1 MTALNSQSPTENQNE
16 KIIGSLR
23 NEISELKSQLKKKD
37 DRIASQDVILK
48 QISESHSAE
57 VRANEDLEGK
67 LEDVIEMLRKR
78 VSHGDILAHL
88 KLKDSNEFQFR
99 KLW

>member
-23 NEISELKSQLKKKD
+23 NEISELKSQLEKKD

-48 QISESHSAE
+48 QISGSHSAE
-57 VRANEDLEGK
+57 VRAFEDLEGK

-78 VSHGDILAHL
+78 VSHGDILAHI